1 VEDDDVVEA
10 AARVAIERGTTYIII
25 GQPEPRRGA
34 RRFMESL
41 PERLLRRLPGVD
53 VRIVADAPPRD

>member
-1 VEDDDVVEA
+1 MSSRPRPA
-10 AARVAIERGTTYIII
+10 SPRARHHVRLI
-25 GQPEPRRGA
+25 GQPDARRGA